1 MYLAGSLFW
10 KSHGHFMMVSF
21 SINPGNES
29 NETESPNLVNKT
41 GLEKGEY

>member
-1 MYLAGSLFW
+1 
-10 KSHGHFMMVSF
+10 MMVSF

-29 NETESPNLVNKT
+29 TETGSPNLVNKT